1 MNESESTKIAE
12 LFAAVK
18 EDYRT
23 FLSQN
28 SLGKYLRIIEINA
41 IIRALEESNYKQ
53 NIAAEKLGIS
63 LYSLRSKMDKY
74 SMHLEK
80 IAVGADYLKHSWGCS
95 LDEFLEQV
103 ERIIIRIKMDM
114 KATIYNENNEA
125 NQNEHKEA
133 NQNKHKET
141 DDNRNIDVVMTDKE
155 DALKIIKMIANGE
168 DPYKDEKPAKYLP
181 EHNPKT
187 LRALCKTITDILPT
201 KTEGNDISNRQP
213 LILSNFIN
221 KPIEQFFKNLEKDAI
236 LKALTKCPLKE
247 NEAAEILG
255 ISYHDLQNKI
265 NEHEIDIGTIEKEAI
280 FQALAE
286 AGWDKFY
293 NAAKLLRITFDKLEQ
308 KIDQYGFGKEL
319 IIKALLMA
327 IDQDYYKQLKKID
340 LVQLLEK
347 IEKNAIIKSLE
358 KSSNNKNAAAER
370 LKISFRSLRYR
381 IDKLQTKNID
391 QVDNSIKSD
400 YFKFFTDISLDEFLQ
415 IVEKKL
421 IELALKENQY
431 NQNRASEK
439 LGITFRS
446 IRYRIE
452 NLGIKIP

>member
-1 MNESESTKIAE
+1 
-12 LFAAVK
+12 
-18 EDYRT
+18 
-23 FLSQN
+23 
-28 SLGKYLRIIEINA
+28 
-41 IIRALEESNYKQ
+41 
-53 NIAAEKLGIS
+53 
-63 LYSLRSKMDKY
+63 
-74 SMHLEK
+74 
-80 IAVGADYLKHSWGCS
+80 
-95 LDEFLEQV
+95 
-103 ERIIIRIKMDM
+103 
-114 KATIYNENNEA
+114 
-125 NQNEHKEA
+125 
-133 NQNKHKET
+133 
-141 DDNRNIDVVMTDKE
+141 
-155 DALKIIKMIANGE
+155 
-168 DPYKDEKPAKYLP
+168 
-181 EHNPKT
+181 
-187 LRALCKTITDILPT
+187 
-201 KTEGNDISNRQP
+201 
-213 LILSNFIN
+213 
-221 KPIEQFFKNLEKDAI
+221 
-236 LKALTKCPLKE
+236 
-247 NEAAEILG
+247 
-255 ISYHDLQNKI
+255 
-265 NEHEIDIGTIEKEAI
+265 
-280 FQALAE
+280 
-286 AGWDKFY
+286 
-293 NAAKLLRITFDKLEQ
+293 
-308 KIDQYGFGKEL
+308 
-319 IIKALLMA
+319 MA